1 MSQTSSFL
9 LFLVVLVFSL
19 DVRKVSEVLQE
30 VSFIAVV
37 VVVIGFPV
45 VVRVIVG
52 VVVVE
57 SSSLNDFEV
66 AGTQNFVLSNVVL
79 VVQALGGVAVF
90 GVGLNR
96 LLRIWISAVLLL
108 LLLKIAI
115 RGLLRLWLLLVVLIV
130 ARLERSLSLSVT
142 YYDKYQK
149 K

>member
-19 DVRKVSEVLQE
+19 DVRKVSKVLQE
-30 VSFIAVV
+30 VSFVAV

-115 RGLLRLWLLLVVLIV
+115 RGLLRLWQLLVVLIV

>member
-19 DVRKVSEVLQE
+19 DVRKVSKVLQE
-30 VSFIAVV
+30 VSFVAV

>member
-9 LFLVVLVFSL
+9 LFLVILVFSL
-19 DVRKVSEVLQE
+19 DVRKVSKVLQE
-30 VSFIAVV
+30 VSFVTV